1 MRMRVRIRA
10 TQIVLGLVCVMYF
23 ITYVD
28 RVNIATAA
36 SDIQQQLGLTNV
48 ELGMAFSAFG
58 YPYLL
63 FQIIG
68 GRVGDRFGA
77 RRTLFWCGA
86 LWAVATVLTGFV
98 SGLFTLFLAR
108 LLLGFGEG
116 ATFPCATRAMQDWT
130 PPGRRGVAQGLT
142 HACSRLGNAA
152 TPPLIALLIAA
163 VTWRGAFVVLGLA
176 SLIWVTAWAFLFR
189 DDPRSHPA
197 ITVEELSK
205 LPPPRAAAG
214 RKPVPWGPL
223 LSRMWPATLTYFCY
237 GWCLWLYLNWLPLFF
252 KNSYH
257 MDIKSSAVFASGVFF
272 AGVIGDSLGGVMSDA
287 ILVRT
292 GRLRLARLSVVVTG
306 FVGAFLSLLPI
317 LFYRD
322 LTVAALCLSGGFFF
336 SELVIG
342 PIWSVPM
349 DIAPAH
355 AGTAA
360 GLLNSGSA
368 LAAIVSPVFAGY
380 LIDATGNWYLPFML
394 TIVVLAVGAGAA
406 FLMHPERPLE
416 IAEEDVR
423 APHTV
428 PAAG

>member
-214 RKPVPWGPL
+214 R
-223 LSRMWPATLTYFCY
+223 
-237 GWCLWLYLNWLPLFF
+237 
-252 KNSYH
+252 
-257 MDIKSSAVFASGVFF
+257 
-272 AGVIGDSLGGVMSDA
+272 
-287 ILVRT
+287 
-292 GRLRLARLSVVVTG
+292 
-306 FVGAFLSLLPI
+306 
-317 LFYRD
+317 
-322 LTVAALCLSGGFFF
+322 
-336 SELVIG
+336 
-342 PIWSVPM
+342 
-349 DIAPAH
+349 
-355 AGTAA
+355 
-360 GLLNSGSA
+360 
-368 LAAIVSPVFAGY
+368 
-380 LIDATGNWYLPFML
+380 
-394 TIVVLAVGAGAA
+394 
-406 FLMHPERPLE
+406 
-416 IAEEDVR
+416 
-423 APHTV
+423 
-428 PAAG
+428 